1 MSEDVRFLRNIWY
14 SAGPASRLAPGKMIH
29 RTLLGEPILLG
40 RDHGGKAFALRDL
53 CPHRGVLLS
62 AGRLA
67 RTGNRHATS
76 EVECAYHGWRFATDG
91 QCKAIPSLT
100 PDQPM
105 DIGRIRVKDYR
116 LEERQG
122 LLWIFMPGEGAA
134 PNDDPPEIPLV
145 GDHGVPGI
153 DEAEIFFCDI
163 DHAVVGLMDPAH
175 GPFVHRSWWWRSPK
189 SIHEKAKAF
198 HPSPLGFTMTSHKP
212 SSNSALYKILGGE
225 VTTEI
230 AFRLPGIRIETI
242 RAGKNHVIGLTT
254 VTPVTEKETEVRQ
267 YFYWS
272 IPWLNALKP
281 FARPFMRTFLDQDR
295 SMVDLQAEGLK
306 FNPRLMLIDD
316 ADMQAKWYYRLKR
329 EWEASQ
335 AEARAFVHPIKEAVT
350 LRWRS

>member
-1 MSEDVRFLRNIWY
+1 MR
-14 SAGPASRLAPGKMIH
+14 GAPSN
-29 RTLLGEPILLG
+29 E
-40 RDHGGKAFALRDL
+40 
-53 CPHRGVLLS
+53 
-62 AGRLA
+62 
-67 RTGNRHATS
+67 
-76 EVECAYHGWRFATDG
+76 
-91 QCKAIPSLT
+91 
-100 PDQPM
+100 
-105 DIGRIRVKDYR
+105 
-116 LEERQG
+116 
-122 LLWIFMPGEGAA
+122 
-134 PNDDPPEIPLV
+134 DPPEIPLV
-145 GDHGVPGI
+145 GARGVPGI
-153 DEAEIFFCDI
+153 DEAEIFSCDI

-254 VTPVTEKETEVRQ
+254 VTPVTPEQTEVRQ

-272 IPWLNALKP
+272 MPWLSALKP

-295 SMVDLQAEGLK
+295 SMVDLQAEGLR

-316 ADMQAKWYYRLKR
+316 ADMQAKWYYRLKK
-329 EWEASQ
+329 EWEGSQ
-335 AEARAFVHPIKEAVT
+335 AEGRPFEHPIKDPVT
-350 LRWRS
+350 LKWRS